1 MSGHRRAIE
10 QRDLDA
16 FAALSGDDNP
26 IHVDPQ
32 RAAQLAFGTT
42 VAHGMLLATLCDGAL
57 RSSVD
62 WAWRAMALTFP
73 APTPAGSEVTLHLAP
88 AGRRATIDLRLSDG
102 ASGCEGVAAAEAAG
116 LPDASLDVPAADPPD
131 GDLGRLTGAAVQLE
145 RDITGDDLAAYAQLA
160 GVDAA
165 EVTAVPLPLVTGLL
179 SCLLGTR
186 LPGPGTNYLK
196 QSFVL
201 DELPAPGRLRAGV
214 EVCRVRPDR
223 GLVDLA
229 TTCHDAAGRQIGRGR
244 ALVLAAEVDVDAAVA
259 RAAEGADGA
268 RTTTA

>member
-1 MSGHRRAIE
+1 MSVQHRTIE

-32 RAAQLAFGTT
+32 RAAQLTFGTT
-42 VAHGMLLATLCDGAL
+42 VAHGMLLATVCDGAL

-62 WAWRAMALTFP
+62 WPWRAMALTFP
-73 APTPAGSEVTLHLAP
+73 APTPAGSEVELHLEP
-88 AGRRATIDLRLSDG
+88 AGRQATIDLRLPDG
-102 ASGCEGVAAAEAAG
+102 ASGLEGAAAAAAAE
-116 LPDASLDVPAADPPD
+116 LPTGVLDVPAAGPTEAH
-131 GDLGRLTGAAVQLE
+131 LGRLTGVSAQLE
-145 RDITGDDLAAYAQLA
+145 RQITGDDLVAYAQLA

-165 EVTAVPLPLVTGLL
+165 EVAAVPLPMVTALF

-196 QSFVL
+196 QSFTL
-201 DELPAPGRLRAGV
+201 DELPAPGLLRAEV
-214 EVCRVRPDR
+214 EVRRVRAEQ

-229 TTCHDAAGRQIGRGR
+229 TTCHDHQGRQLGHGR
-244 ALVLAAEVDVDAAVA
+244 ALVLAVDVDVDATLA
-259 RAAEGADGA
+259 RLGAGTDGA
-268 RTTTA
+268 PTTTS